1 MNIYLY
7 IKLLF
12 PMQII
17 VEIIN
22 SHGSGKFYDSL
33 WKARNKLVLLP
44 QLQHWN
50 LLCRVKY
57 VLL

>member
-33 WKARNKLVLLP
+33 WKARNKL
-44 QLQHWN
+44 
-50 LLCRVKY
+50 
-57 VLL
+57 